1 MNPILN
7 RSEVS
12 DDLADL
18 LLPNLAV
25 EDLFEHSGPLVF
37 GKLLIIQIVRVQNEG
52 LLLTFGVER
61 FNEGFGSVWLCGFS
75 LGHRRGLELFLV
87 LFQMKCLEGLN
98 HLKLYHPFRVM
109 TVQWE

>member
-37 GKLLIIQIVRVQNEG
+37 GKLLIIQIVRIDDEG
-52 LLLTFGVER
+52 LPFPFGVEGL
-61 FNEGFGSVWLCGFS
+61 NEVFGSIGLCRFS
-75 LGHRRGLELFLV
+75 LRHGSLTGNLLGLVPDEV
-87 LFQMKCLEGLN
+87 PGGA
-98 HLKLYHPFRVM
+98 
-109 TVQWE
+109 